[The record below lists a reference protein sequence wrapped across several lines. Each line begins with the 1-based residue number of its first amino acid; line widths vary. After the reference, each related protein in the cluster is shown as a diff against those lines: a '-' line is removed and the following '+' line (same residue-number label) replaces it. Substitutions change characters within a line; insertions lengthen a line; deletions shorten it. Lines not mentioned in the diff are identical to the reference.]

1 MKKLLPLLI
10 VSLILVSCYSITQ
23 VSSKTYN
30 YTNTVDFSI
39 HKVEERKTISDT
51 PTSNGKW
58 QANPEDKFVLIHV
71 NFVNNSV
78 ETQKLKFDDFLLY
91 NYKTDTQYKAEW
103 FLTSGLLI
111 KSSEIEIKPK
121 SDCIKTLVFMFPE
134 NEEPRYLKFNNQIIE
149 IRYKN

>member
-1 MKKLLPLLI
+1 MKKLLLLLI
-10 VSLILVSCYSITQ
+10 VSLILASCYSITQ

-30 YTNTVDFSI
+30 YTNTIDFSI
-39 HKVEERKTISDT
+39 NKVEERKSISDT

-58 QANPEDKFVLIHV
+58 QANSKDKFVLIDM
-71 NFVNNSV
+71 NFVNNS
-78 ETQKLKFDDFLLY
+78 EKAQILNFDDFLLY

-121 SDCIKTLVFMFPE
+121 SNRIKILVFMFPE
-134 NEEPRYLKFNNQIIE
+134 KEEPSYLKFNNQIIE

>member
-1 MKKLLPLLI
+1 MKKLLLLLI

-30 YTNTVDFSI
+30 YTTTIDFSI
-39 HKVEERKTISDT
+39 NKVEERKSISDT

-58 QANPEDKFVLIHV
+58 QANSEDKFVLIHV
-71 NFVNNSV
+71 NFVNTSK
-78 ETQKLKFDDFLLY
+78 ETQKLNFDDFLLY
-91 NYKTDTQYKAEW
+91 NYKTDTQYKPGW
-103 FLTSGLLI
+103 FLASGLLI

-121 SDCIKTLVFMFPE
+121 SNSIKTLVFMFPE